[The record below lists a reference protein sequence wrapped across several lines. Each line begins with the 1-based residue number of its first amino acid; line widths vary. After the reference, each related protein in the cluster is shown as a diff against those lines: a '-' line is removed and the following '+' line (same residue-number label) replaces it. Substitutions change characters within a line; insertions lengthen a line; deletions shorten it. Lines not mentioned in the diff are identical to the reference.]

1 MASRPASARSRK
13 SASGAEQQQTQP
25 QASSAKSRRTVHDD
39 DVVRTGSAQSR
50 GQLGGSQA
58 WEANADNPTT
68 SAAAEQLENSSN
80 FGSQAAIMPANNG
93 TDDEATGCWGKFKRG
108 VRAVWMTKDTED
120 VSQNAELKIKT
131 TLRELVMYCLFLVV
145 ICILTFGMTSSTM
158 YYYTFVMNS
167 LFLTTP
173 TASGAT
179 FTSVKNF
186 ADWWGFAQGPLI
198 SGLYWDTWYNNA
210 NVTDPRERNFIYY
223 ENKLL
228 GVPRM
233 RQVRVRNDSCSIA
246 TDFRANIRACYA
258 MYSRSAE
265 SREPFGYMNSTAWN
279 YSTEQQLDG
288 RGYSGKLATYNGGGY
303 YIDLGRSR
311 EESTAKIDELFHG
324 LWIDRAT
331 RAVFIDFT
339 VYNANINLFCVIKLI
354 AEFPATGGG
363 FTSWEFRTVKL
374 LRYVE
379 PIDYFV
385 LACEC
390 IFMLF
395 ICYYIVEEIIEIKR
409 HKLAYFSSFWNWLD
423 IVVIVIALVC
433 AAFNIYRT
441 ISVGNKLTRLL
452 EDETQYPD
460 FDFLSFWQ
468 EQFNQAIA
476 ITVFFAWVKIFK
488 YISFNKTMTQLS
500 STLGACA
507 KDLLGFAVMFFI
519 VFFAFAQ
526 LGYLIFGTKV
536 EDFREF
542 QQAIFTLFRIILG
555 DFDFASLQNAHR
567 VLGPIYF
574 ILYVFFVF
582 FVLINMFLAI
592 INDTYSEVKSNLA
605 NQPNDFEMTDYFKQ
619 RAGRVLD
626 KLHLRRDKIVDIQR
640 AMQSADMNNDRQLDF
655 EEWRTELKM
664 RGYADGEIEA
674 LFARYDMDGD
684 RVLDEEEQRKMQWE
698 LEGQK
703 AALNSQIESERAEQQ
718 RQGSA
723 GVGADDGDADN
734 DELAGDDRDGAV
746 SLRGSMRSA
755 TRGGRPNTSGSNSG
769 GGGSGVPIDE
779 FTTLSRRVDRMEHS
793 IGGIVNRIDSVLLK
807 LESMERAKLKR
818 RETMSRLLDSIGKC
832 EGDSEAEKREKMER
846 MVRQELERWGGAGEE
861 ETPPA
866 AAAVESEHQLESAS
880 GRGSGSAASKQSNR

>member
-1 MASRPASARSRK
+1 RSSRSSGSGQGAQASWLISARS
-13 SASGAEQQQTQP
+13 
-25 QASSAKSRRTVHDD
+25 
-39 DVVRTGSAQSR
+39 
-50 GQLGGSQA
+50 
-58 WEANADNPTT
+58 
-68 SAAAEQLENSSN
+68 
-80 FGSQAAIMPANNG
+80 G
-93 TDDEATGCWGKFKRG
+93 TA
-108 VRAVWMTKDTED
+108 
-120 VSQNAELKIKT
+120 
-131 TLRELVMYCLFLVV
+131 
-145 ICILTFGMTSSTM
+145 
-158 YYYTFVMNS
+158 
-167 LFLTTP
+167 
-173 TASGAT
+173 
-179 FTSVKNF
+179 
-186 ADWWGFAQGPLI
+186 
-198 SGLYWDTWYNNA
+198 
-210 NVTDPRERNFIYY
+210 
-223 ENKLL
+223 
-228 GVPRM
+228 
-233 RQVRVRNDSCSIA
+233 
-246 TDFRANIRACYA
+246 
-258 MYSRSAE
+258 
-265 SREPFGYMNSTAWN
+265 
-279 YSTEQQLDG
+279 
-288 RGYSGKLATYNGGGY
+288 
-303 YIDLGRSR
+303 
-311 EESTAKIDELFHG
+311 
-324 LWIDRAT
+324 
-331 RAVFIDFT
+331 
-339 VYNANINLFCVIKLI
+339 
-354 AEFPATGGG
+354 
-363 FTSWEFRTVKL
+363 
-374 LRYVE
+374 
-379 PIDYFV
+379 
-385 LACEC
+385 
-390 IFMLF
+390 
-395 ICYYIVEEIIEIKR
+395 
-409 HKLAYFSSFWNWLD
+409 LD

-507 KDLLGFAVMFFI
+507 KDLLGFAVI
-519 VFFAFAQ
+519 W
-526 LGYLIFGTKV
+526 GYLIFGTKKLKTS
-536 EDFREF
+536 ENFSRPF
-542 QQAIFTLFRIILG
+542 SRCSASFWAI
-555 DFDFASLQNAHR
+555 FDFASLQNAHR

-582 FVLINMFLAI
+582 FP
-592 INDTYSEVKSNLA
+592 SR
-605 NQPNDFEMTDYFKQ
+605 PC
-619 RAGRVLD
+619 VLD
-626 KLHLRRDKIVDIQR
+626 KLHLRRATKIVDIQR

-684 RVLDEEEQRKMQWE
+684 RVLDEDEQRKMQWE

-769 GGGSGVPIDE
+769 RRRGSGVSVDE

-818 RETMSRLLDSIGKC
+818 RETMSRLLDSIGEC

-846 MVRQELERWGGAGEE
+846 MVRQELERWAAPERRRRPRRQRRPSRS
-861 ETPPA
+861 TSWSLPA
-866 AAAVESEHQLESAS
+866 AEAAVPPP
-880 GRGSGSAASKQSNR
+880 QSDRTVERE